1 MLNLIVVPVD
11 GSRFAEAAL
20 PHARRLAV
28 AAGGAIRLVMV
39 HHILPTWSPALGFPD
54 AGASLDQETRAREE
68 HYLTTL
74 GAAEAAASGRPVST
88 ALVDGSPGDALVRHV
103 AEAGAGLV
111 VMATH
116 GRGPASRFWLG
127 STTDYVLRHVAVP
140 VLAVRPE
147 SHGEVASLRSG
158 EKILVPI
165 DASDLSESVVVPAA
179 ELARLLDA
187 SLLLLSVVEPA
198 IGSMDPSLPF
208 PSALDPAAIETQRAE
223 AEARL
228 ERIAT
233 PLRRSGLE
241 VECRLAV
248 ALGVAASIL
257 EVLEREGIGLVAMST
272 HGQGGLRRA
281 LIGSV
286 TDKVI
291 RGAQKPVLAWRPR
304 P

>member
-1 MLNLIVVPVD
+1 MFDLIVVPVD

-20 PHARRLAV
+20 PHARHLART
-28 AAGGAIRLVMV
+28 AGGAIRLVMA
-39 HHILPTWSPALGFPD
+39 HHVLPAWSPALGFPD
-54 AGASLDQETRAREE
+54 AGASLEQETRAREE
-68 HYLTTL
+68 QYLSTL
-74 GAAEAAASGRPVST
+74 AAAEAAASGRPVST
-88 ALVDGSPGDALVRHV
+88 ALVDGAAGDALVHHI
-103 AEAGAGLV
+103 EASGAGLV

-127 STTDYVLRHVAVP
+127 STTDYVLRHVQVP
-140 VLAVRPE
+140 VLVVRPDGDGAAAPL
-147 SHGEVASLRSG
+147 SAG

-165 DASDLSESVVVPAA
+165 DASDLSETVIAPAA
-179 ELARLLDA
+179 QFARLLRA
-187 SLLLLSVVEPA
+187 HLILLSIVEPA

-208 PSALDPAAIETQRAE
+208 PSALDPAAIEAQRAE
-223 AEARL
+223 SEARL
-228 ERIAT
+228 ERIA
-233 PLRRSGLE
+233 SGLRTTGLQ

-291 RGAQKPVLAWRPR
+291 RGAQKPVLAWRP
-304 P
+304 PS